1 MNTTDLKAVEQA
13 KAAQNGSAGKQKR
26 TTRSAE
32 NAEQGLNNVQ
42 AKLNDAREKVRQST
56 KNYIFGGGISDAL
69 EDIANGDFGDLGN
82 EIFDALDDFIGGID
96 SGRLALE
103 SRETAQK
110 KMLPASLE
118 SIDLENCSPICDN

>member
-1 MNTTDLKAVEQA
+1 MNATDKKAVEQA

-26 TTRSAE
+26 TTRSTE

-69 EDIANGDFGDLGN
+69 EDIANGDFGELGN
-82 EIFDALDDFIGGID
+82 EIFDALDEFIGGID

-103 SRETAQK
+103 SRETAPK
-110 KMLPASLE
+110 KMLPAPLK
-118 SIDLENCSPICDN
+118 SIDLENCSSIGDN

>member
-1 MNTTDLKAVEQA
+1 MNTTDKKAVEQA
-13 KAAQNGSAGKQKR
+13 KAAQDGSAGKQKR
-26 TTRSAE
+26 TTRSTE

-69 EDIANGDFGDLGN
+69 EDIANGDFGELGN

-103 SRETAQK
+103 TRETEPK
-110 KMLPASLE
+110 KMLAASL
-118 SIDLENCSPICDN
+118 DCENFDNSDN

>member
-1 MNTTDLKAVEQA
+1 MNTTDKKAVEQA

-26 TTRSAE
+26 TTRSTE

-42 AKLNDAREKVRQST
+42 AKLNEARQKVRQST
-56 KNYIFGGGISDAL
+56 KDFIFGGGISDAL

-82 EIFDALDDFIGGID
+82 EIFDALDVFIGGID

-103 SRETAQK
+103 TRETEQK
-110 KMLPASLE
+110 KMLPTSLDCE
-118 SIDLENCSPICDN
+118 NLENSDN